1 MTNPLDYCLKAVAR
15 KIPPQILELALRH
28 YNYTHNE
35 HLTLTAFIVKEIIDG
50 AILVDANLTSGRVK
64 TIPLRTTWIENVPRD
79 HAGYAGDDGEFT
91 LFRIPPEFRDNMPIT
106 MVLALQYPFNTYIGG
121 GTGDLAVGTGG
132 YNLNDQINEI
142 LNSYTLASPRNHPV
156 AELLDG
162 DLIRITPTQYAHQ
175 NWLLTCRIAY
185 DDQFTSLDIS
195 SIPVLA
201 NLAVMATKQ
210 WCYTNLRIP
219 ADRAV
224 QETGMD
230 LPTITSIL
238 DEWRDIDQLY
248 QEEFIKFRGTS
259 NISPDLYRQ
268 LVLFMV

>member
-1 MTNPLDYCLKAVAR
+1 MTNPLDYALKAIAR
-15 KIPPQILELALRH
+15 KIQPQILELALRH

-35 HLTLTAFIVKEIIDG
+35 HLTLTSFLMKEIIEN
-50 AILVDANLTSGRVK
+50 AVLVDANLTSGRVK
-64 TIPLRTTWIENVPRD
+64 TIPLRMEWIEHTTKD
-79 HAGYAGDDGEFT
+79 HGRFAGDDGEFT

-106 MVLALQYPFNTYIGG
+106 MVLALQYPFQAYVGSG
-121 GTGDLAVGTGG
+121 MGDLSVGTGG
-132 YNLNDQINEI
+132 YNLNEQINEI
-142 LNSYTLASPRNHPV
+142 LNSYTLSNPRNHPV

-162 DLIRITPTQYAHQ
+162 DLIRVTPSQYAHQ

-185 DDQFTSLDIS
+185 DDQFTSLDVS

-248 QEEFIKFRGTS
+248 QEEFTKFRGTS
-259 NISPDLYRQ
+259 NISPDMYRR
-268 LVLFMV
+268 LVLFMA

>member
-1 MTNPLDYCLKAVAR
+1 MTNPLDYALKAIAR
-15 KIPPQILELALRH
+15 KIPRQMLELALRH
-28 YNYTHNE
+28 YNYTNDE
-35 HLTLTAFIVKEIIDG
+35 HLTLTAFLIKEIIDG
-50 AILVDANLTSGRVK
+50 AVLVDANLTSGRVK
-64 TIPLRTTWIENVPRD
+64 TIPLRSEWIESAPRD
-79 HAGYAGDDGEFT
+79 HAGMAGDDGEYT
-91 LFRIPPEFRDNMPIT
+91 LFRIPPEYRDNMPIT
-106 MVLALQYPFNTYIGG
+106 MVLAVQYPFNSYGGNGMADLSIG
-121 GTGDLAVGTGG
+121 LGG
-132 YNLNDQINEI
+132 YSLNDQINEV
-142 LNSYTLASPRNHPV
+142 LNSYTLANPRNHPV

-162 DLIRITPTQYAHQ
+162 DLIRLTPSQYAQ
-175 NWLLTCRIAY
+175 ANWLLTVRIAY
-185 DDQFTSLDIS
+185 DDQFTSMDIS

-230 LPTITSIL
+230 LPTITGML

-259 NISPDLYRQ
+259 NISPDVYRS
-268 LVLFMV
+268 LVTFMV